1 MSWNTPERRV
11 VFAGPPGWSRL
22 PNVTRALL
30 VLTAAGYLAGL
41 LAPSRMRLL
50 AVFPELVWPALEL
63 WRLVTYPLAVIGIF
77 NVLFGLLILWT
88 FGWELESV
96 FGSRR
101 FGLFVLSSVVASAVL
116 GCGVALLF
124 PRAGAM
130 AGAGLSGL
138 LTAMI
143 VVWALLGPEP
153 SREPLRNPPDDAE
166 GLRAPRPRPRRLR
179 RAGVVPLARPAR
191 LPPRRPSRRV
201 VLREGLPARRWRKR
215 PPVPPT
221 LESVSATP
229 IHRGRRSKRP
239 GSLSLVRSSRA
250 LPTHPSPIFRT
261 SPRRRRAPP
270 RVVGGGR
277 GVGP

>member
-22 PNVTRALL
+22 PNVTRTLL

-41 LAPSRMRLL
+41 LVPSRMYLL
-50 AVFPELVWPALEL
+50 TVFPEKVWPALEL

-77 NVLFGLLILWT
+77 NVLFGLLILWM

-101 FGLFVLSSVVASAVL
+101 FALFVLSSVVAAAVL

-143 VVWALLGPEP
+143 VVWALLGP
-153 SREPLRNPPDDAE
+153 
-166 GLRAPRPRPRRLR
+166 
-179 RAGVVPLARPAR
+179 
-191 LPPRRPSRRV
+191 
-201 VLREGLPARRWRKR
+201 GLPANLFGILPMTRKGFALLAL
-215 PPVPPT
+215 VLVVFGE
-221 LESVSATP
+221 LESS
-229 IHRGRRSKRP
+229 RS
-239 GSLSLVRSSRA
+239 LAQLVFLLGGLPVAWFFARSSRRGGGGSVR
-250 LPTHPSPIFRT
+250 PFRRRWN
-261 SPRRRRAPP
+261 PFRRRRFTVVEDRSG
-270 RVVGGGR
+270 RVH
-277 GVGP
+277 

>member
-30 VLTAAGYLAGL
+30 ALTAAGYLAGL
-41 LAPSRMRLL
+41 FAPSRMRLL
-50 AVFPELVWPALEL
+50 AVFPELVWPGLEL
-63 WRLVTYPLAVIGIF
+63 WRLVTYPMAVIGIF
-77 NVLFGLLILWT
+77 NALFGLLILWM

-143 VVWALLGPEP
+143 VAWALLGPGLPANLFGILPMTRKGFALLALVLVVFGELES
-153 SREPLRNPPDDAE
+153 SRSLAQLVFLLG
-166 GLRAPRPRPRRLR
+166 GLPVAWFFARAPRRGGGGGVRPFR
-179 RAGVVPLARPAR
+179 
-191 LPPRRPSRRV
+191 
-201 VLREGLPARRWRKR
+201 RRWN
-215 PPVPPT
+215 P
-221 LESVSATP
+221 
-229 IHRGRRSKRP
+229 
-239 GSLSLVRSSRA
+239 
-250 LPTHPSPIFRT
+250 F
-261 SPRRRRAPP
+261 RRRRFTVVEDRSG
-270 RVVGGGR
+270 RVH
-277 GVGP
+277 

>member
-11 VFAGPPGWSRL
+11 VFAGPPGWSHL

-30 VLTAAGYLAGL
+30 VLTGAGYLAGL
-41 LAPSRMRLL
+41 FAPSRMRLL

-63 WRLVTYPLAVIGIF
+63 WRLVTYPMAVIGIF
-77 NVLFGLLILWT
+77 NVLFGLLVLWM

-143 VVWALLGPEP
+143 VAWALLGP
-153 SREPLRNPPDDAE
+153 
-166 GLRAPRPRPRRLR
+166 GLPANLFGILPMTRKGFAL
-179 RAGVVPLARPAR
+179 LALVLSSSASWSRPAR
-191 LPPRRPSRRV
+191 SPSSSSFSAASRSRGSSRGPRDAEAEEASAPSAAAGIPSDDADSRWSRIEAGGSTRPERV
-201 VLREGLPARRWRKR
+201 RHGP
-215 PPVPPT
+215 
-221 LESVSATP
+221 ESV
-229 IHRGRRSKRP
+229 
-239 GSLSLVRSSRA
+239 
-250 LPTHPSPIFRT
+250 
-261 SPRRRRAPP
+261 
-270 RVVGGGR
+270 
-277 GVGP
+277 